1 MTEKQAIQ
9 TILAYGEILDRIN
22 DGIVSIEKQMT
33 AGRELYDSL
42 VKLYVEIADKL
53 EAAAK
58 DLEDEKKIQMTLAI
72 AGTIRSIGDKKS

>member
-22 DGIVSIEKQMT
+22 DGIVSIEKQMA
-33 AGRELYDSL
+33 AGRELYDLL
-42 VKLYVEIADKL
+42 VKMYVEIADKL

-72 AGTIRSIGDKKS
+72 AGTIRSIRDKKS

>member
-22 DGIVSIEKQMT
+22 DGIVSIERQMA

-42 VKLYVEIADKL
+42 VKMYVEIADKL

-58 DLEDEKKIQMTLAI
+58 DLEDENNIKMTLAI
-72 AGTIRSIGDKKS
+72 VGTIRSIGDKKS

>member
-22 DGIVSIEKQMT
+22 DGIVSIEKQMA

-42 VKLYVEIADKL
+42 VKMYVEIADKL

-58 DLEDEKKIQMTLAI
+58 DLEDENNIKITMAI
-72 AGTIRSIGDKKS
+72 VGTIRSIGDKKS

>member
-22 DGIVSIEKQMT
+22 DGIVSIEKQMA

-42 VKLYVEIADKL
+42 VKMYVEIADKL

-58 DLEDEKKIQMTLAI
+58 DLEDENNIKMTLAI
-72 AGTIRSIGDKKS
+72 VGTIRSIGDKKS